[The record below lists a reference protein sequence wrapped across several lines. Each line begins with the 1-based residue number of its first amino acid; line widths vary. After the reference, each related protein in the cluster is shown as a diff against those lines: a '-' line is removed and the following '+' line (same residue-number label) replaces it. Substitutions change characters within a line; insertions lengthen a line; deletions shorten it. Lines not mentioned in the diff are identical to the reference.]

1 MTILTI
7 LLQNHAKEVT
17 NINFS
22 SLIIKVGNLCINLG
36 PLNMNQTSGE
46 VQCGVCGV
54 IRFYKSI
61 AKTKKYGAY
70 SCDSCRKFI
79 AKSIENQNS
88 INRCNNDRGKL
99 VIYLF
104 LMNIFFY

>member
-1 MTILTI
+1 MDL
-7 LLQNHAKEVT
+7 NKY
-17 NINFS
+17 
-22 SLIIKVGNLCINLG
+22 LG
-36 PLNMNQTSGE
+36 PLNINQTSGE

-79 AKSIENQNS
+79 AKSIENQNT
-88 INRCNNDRGKL
+88 INRCNNERGNVL
-99 VIYLF
+99 VFILKNSY
-104 LMNIFFY
+104 

>member
-1 MTILTI
+1 
-7 LLQNHAKEVT
+7 
-17 NINFS
+17 
-22 SLIIKVGNLCINLG
+22 
-36 PLNMNQTSGE
+36 MNQTSGE

-88 INRCNNDRGKL
+88 INRCNNDRGKF

-104 LMNIFFY
+104 LMNIFLLNRTFD

>member
-1 MTILTI
+1 MTVLTI
-7 LLQNHAKEVT
+7 LLQNHAKGVI
-17 NINFS
+17 INFFQQFYI
-22 SLIIKVGNLCINLG
+22 LFKVFNLRIGLG

-79 AKSIENQNS
+79 AKSIENQSS
-88 INRCNNDRGKL
+88 INRCNNDRGKF
-99 VIYLF
+99 VIYF
-104 LMNIFFY
+104 Q

>member
-1 MTILTI
+1 
-7 LLQNHAKEVT
+7 
-17 NINFS
+17 
-22 SLIIKVGNLCINLG
+22 
-36 PLNMNQTSGE
+36 MNQTSGE

-88 INRCNNDRGKL
+88 INRCNNDRGKFD
-99 VIYLF
+99 IYF
-104 LMNIFFY
+104 H